1 MFGSIYISI
10 IIVLHA
16 IYTDTKASEKLS
28 PLLTNPR
35 VCKDVAKLSPMYQT
49 SSLEAF
55 HSVVIHFAPK
65 STAFSYQGMH
75 CRLAIQ
81 LFTWFIFA

>member
-1 MFGSIYISI
+1 M
-10 IIVLHA
+10 L
-16 IYTDTKASEKLS
+16 YTDTKASEKLS